1 MPAGQVFIRNIEASC
16 RHHHGAPRGWW
27 RPRRAAAHRAA
38 SLRLCLGFTA
48 ALAFPSWLAAQPL
61 PSDAATRASEIQRRQ
76 EQELDAQR
84 ARAAERPD
92 VLSAPPA
99 VPGEGPLVFPEES
112 PCFTIAQVV
121 WDGAGPPT
129 ALRRA
134 AETTLGQCIGGQGLR
149 VLQEHLMARLID
161 RGQITARVLVPE
173 QSLAS
178 GTLTLRYVPG
188 RISGVKSDGAP
199 GWWRTALPTWPGGE
213 VNQRDLD
220 QALENIR
227 RLGGQADA
235 SIDVAPGPELGDSDI
250 IIKPGTGKRWHA
262 YVGGDNAGMES
273 TGKNQVNAGLTLD
286 SPLFLYDQLSVS
298 WNSNADLR
306 NSDAGSRAASVNYSI
321 PIGYW
326 TLFAGASKSR
336 YRQTVAGFDEPIV
349 YGGTSKQVEAGVSV
363 VPYRGASYK
372 GTAMLKF
379 LRKRANSTLN
389 DIDIEVQRRDVVG
402 YEFSYGHRHYIDQM
416 VLDVGGGV
424 RGTLPQFSDQPGY
437 VYGDPDWNG
446 RSTILTANAGLY
458 LPFKVV
464 GQQMAYQVNWQIQH
478 AKTPIVPA
486 DYFTIG
492 NRYAVRG
499 FDGQMTLAAEDGW
512 TLRNDLS
519 LDLGEL
525 LRLPGHQG
533 YAGLDVGR
541 VGGPSAMWLSGRTLA
556 GAVIGLR
563 GRAALPG
570 AANAVSASYDVSAGW
585 PLQKPESLKT
595 ASPVFA
601 ATLMFEF

>member
-1 MPAGQVFIRNIEASC
+1 MHTIVSRSRLRQRLLPCLALCVSSI
-16 RHHHGAPRGWW
+16 
-27 RPRRAAAHRAA
+27 A
-38 SLRLCLGFTA
+38 SLTVL
-48 ALAFPSWLAAQPL
+48 PPLAAQSL
-61 PSDAATRASEIQRRQ
+61 PAEAATRASDIQRRQ

-99 VPGEGPLVFPEES
+99 SAGEGPLVFPDES
-112 PCFTIAQVV
+112 PCFRIGQVI
-121 WDGAGPPT
+121 WDGAGPPA
-129 ALRRA
+129 ALRRDSEA
-134 AETTLGQCIGGQGLR
+134 ALGRCVGGQGLR
-149 VLQEHLMARLID
+149 LLQEHLMARLID
-161 RGQITARVLVPE
+161 RGLITARVLVPE
-173 QSLAS
+173 QSLAAGS
-178 GTLTLRYVPG
+178 LTLRYVPG

-227 RLGGQADA
+227 RLAGQADA

-306 NSDAGSRAASVNYSI
+306 NNDAGSRAASINYSI
-321 PIGYW
+321 PFGYW

-336 YRQTVAGFDEPIV
+336 YRQTVAGFEEPIV
-349 YGGTSKQVEAGVSV
+349 YGGTSKQIEAGVSV

-372 GTAMLKF
+372 GTAMLKL

-402 YEFSYGHRHYIDQM
+402 YEFSYGHRQYIDQM
-416 VLDVGGGV
+416 VLDIGGGV
-424 RGTLPQFSDQPGY
+424 RGTLPQFSNQPGY
-437 VYGDPDWNG
+437 VYGDPDWDG

-458 LPFKVV
+458 LPFKLA
-464 GQQMAYQVNWQIQH
+464 GQQLAYQANWQIQH
-478 AKTPIVPA
+478 AKTPVVPA

-519 LDLGEL
+519 LNLGNL
-525 LRLPGHQG
+525 GQQL
-533 YAGLDVGR
+533 YTGLDVGR
-541 VGGPSAMWLSGRTLA
+541 VGGPSAEYLASRTLV
-556 GAVIGLR
+556 GAVAGLR
-563 GRAALPG
+563 GRIAIPG
-570 AANAVSASYDVSAGW
+570 VANAVNASYDLSAGW
-585 PLQKPESLKT
+585 PLKKPDNLKT
-595 ASPVFA
+595 QSTVFA

>member
-1 MPAGQVFIRNIEASC
+1 METGNFNKKQVHTVFM
-16 RHHHGAPRGWW
+16 
-27 RPRRAAAHRAA
+27 RRRLRQRRLPSLALSISFVAIFAILPPAAAQLSPAEAA
-38 SLRLCLGFTA
+38 A
-48 ALAFPSWLAAQPL
+48 
-61 PSDAATRASEIQRRQ
+61 RASDIQRRQ

-92 VLSAPPA
+92 VLSAPAAPA
-99 VPGEGPLVFPEES
+99 AADGVLVLPTES
-112 PCFTIAQVV
+112 PCFTVAKVA
-121 WDGAGPPT
+121 WDGPAPSAT
-129 ALRRA
+129 MRRA
-134 AETTLGQCIGGQGLR
+134 SEGVLGQCVGGQGLQA
-149 VLQEHLMARLID
+149 LQAHLMARLID
-161 RGQITARVLVPE
+161 RGLITARVLVPE

-188 RISGVKSDGAP
+188 RIAGVKSDGAP

-227 RLGGQADA
+227 RLAGQADA

-306 NSDAGSRAASVNYSI
+306 NNDAGSRAASVNYSI
-321 PIGYW
+321 PFGYW

-336 YRQTVAGFDEPIV
+336 YRQTVAGFEEPIV
-349 YGGTSKQVEAGVSV
+349 YGGTSKQIEAGVSV

-402 YEFSYGHRHYIDQM
+402 YEFSYGHRQYIDQM
-416 VLDVGGGV
+416 VLDLGGGV

-458 LPFKVV
+458 LPFKVA
-464 GQQMAYQVNWQIQH
+464 GQQLAYQANWQIQH
-478 AKTPIVPA
+478 AKTSIVPA

-519 LDLGEL
+519 LNLGNL
-525 LRLPGHQG
+525 GQQL
-533 YAGLDVGR
+533 YTGLDAGR
-541 VGGPSAMWLSGRTLA
+541 VGGPSAEYLASRTLV
-556 GAVIGLR
+556 GAVAGLR
-563 GRAALPG
+563 GRIAIPG
-570 AANAVSASYDVSAGW
+570 AANAVNASYDLSAGW
-585 PLQKPESLKT
+585 PLKKPDNLKT
-595 ASPVFA
+595 QSTVFA

>member
-1 MPAGQVFIRNIEASC
+1 METGNFNKKQVHTVFM
-16 RHHHGAPRGWW
+16 
-27 RPRRAAAHRAA
+27 RRRLRQRRLPSLALSISFVAIFAILPPAAAQLSPAEAA
-38 SLRLCLGFTA
+38 A
-48 ALAFPSWLAAQPL
+48 
-61 PSDAATRASEIQRRQ
+61 RASDIQRRQ

-92 VLSAPPA
+92 VLSAPAAPA
-99 VPGEGPLVFPEES
+99 AADGVLVLPTES
-112 PCFTIAQVV
+112 PCFTVAKVA
-121 WDGAGPPT
+121 WDGPAPSAT
-129 ALRRA
+129 MRRA
-134 AETTLGQCIGGQGLR
+134 SEGVLGQCVGGQGLQA
-149 VLQEHLMARLID
+149 LQAHLMARLID
-161 RGQITARVLVPE
+161 RGLITARVLVPE

-188 RISGVKSDGAP
+188 RISGVKSEGTP

-227 RLGGQADA
+227 RLAGQADA

-306 NSDAGSRAASVNYSI
+306 NNDAGSRAASVNYSI
-321 PIGYW
+321 PFGYW

-336 YRQTVAGFDEPIV
+336 YRQTVAGFEEPIV
-349 YGGTSKQVEAGVSV
+349 YGGTSKQIEAGVSV

-402 YEFSYGHRHYIDQM
+402 YEFSYGHRQYIDQM
-416 VLDVGGGV
+416 VLDLGGGV

-458 LPFKVV
+458 LPFKVA
-464 GQQMAYQVNWQIQH
+464 GQQLAYQANWQIQH

-519 LDLGEL
+519 LNLGNL
-525 LRLPGHQG
+525 GQQL
-533 YAGLDVGR
+533 YTGLDAGR
-541 VGGPSAMWLSGRTLA
+541 VGGPSAEYLASRTLV
-556 GAVIGLR
+556 GAVAGLR
-563 GRAALPG
+563 GRITIPG
-570 AANAVSASYDVSAGW
+570 AANAVNASYDLSAGW
-585 PLQKPESLKT
+585 PLKKPDNLKT
-595 ASPVFA
+595 QSTVFA

>member
-1 MPAGQVFIRNIEASC
+1 METGNFNKKQVHTVFM
-16 RHHHGAPRGWW
+16 
-27 RPRRAAAHRAA
+27 RRRLRQRRLPSLALSISFVAIFAILPPAAAQLSPAEAA
-38 SLRLCLGFTA
+38 A
-48 ALAFPSWLAAQPL
+48 
-61 PSDAATRASEIQRRQ
+61 RASDIQRRQ

-92 VLSAPPA
+92 VLSAPAAPA
-99 VPGEGPLVFPEES
+99 AADGVLVLPTES
-112 PCFTIAQVV
+112 PCFTVAKVA
-121 WDGAGPPT
+121 WDGPAPSAT
-129 ALRRA
+129 MRRA
-134 AETTLGQCIGGQGLR
+134 SEGVLGQCVGGQGLQA
-149 VLQEHLMARLID
+149 LQTHLMARLID
-161 RGQITARVLVPE
+161 RGLITARVLVPE

-227 RLGGQADA
+227 RLAGQADA

-306 NSDAGSRAASVNYSI
+306 NNDAGSRAASVNYSI
-321 PIGYW
+321 PFGYW

-336 YRQTVAGFDEPIV
+336 YRQTVAGFEEPIV
-349 YGGTSKQVEAGVSV
+349 YGGTSKQIEAGVSV

-402 YEFSYGHRHYIDQM
+402 YEFSYGHRQYIDQM
-416 VLDVGGGV
+416 VLDLGGGV

-458 LPFKVV
+458 LPFKVA
-464 GQQMAYQVNWQIQH
+464 GQQLAYQANWQIQH

-519 LDLGEL
+519 LNLGNL
-525 LRLPGHQG
+525 GQQL
-533 YAGLDVGR
+533 YTGLDAGR
-541 VGGPSAMWLSGRTLA
+541 VGGPSAEYLASRTLV
-556 GAVIGLR
+556 GAVAGLR
-563 GRAALPG
+563 GRIAIPG
-570 AANAVSASYDVSAGW
+570 AANAVNASYDLSAGW
-585 PLQKPESLKT
+585 PLKKPDNLKT
-595 ASPVFA
+595 QSTVFA

>member
-1 MPAGQVFIRNIEASC
+1 METGNFNKKQVHTVFM
-16 RHHHGAPRGWW
+16 
-27 RPRRAAAHRAA
+27 RRRLRQRRLPSLALSISFVAIFAILPPAAAQLSPAEAA
-38 SLRLCLGFTA
+38 A
-48 ALAFPSWLAAQPL
+48 
-61 PSDAATRASEIQRRQ
+61 RASDIQRRQ

-92 VLSAPPA
+92 VLSAPAAPA
-99 VPGEGPLVFPEES
+99 AADGVLVLPTES
-112 PCFTIAQVV
+112 PCFTVAKVA
-121 WDGAGPPT
+121 WDGPAPSAT
-129 ALRRA
+129 MRRA
-134 AETTLGQCIGGQGLR
+134 SEGVLGQCVGGQGLQA
-149 VLQEHLMARLID
+149 LQAHLMARLID
-161 RGQITARVLVPE
+161 RGLITARVLVPE

-227 RLGGQADA
+227 RLAGQADA

-306 NSDAGSRAASVNYSI
+306 NNDAGSRAASVNYSI
-321 PIGYW
+321 PFGYW

-336 YRQTVAGFDEPIV
+336 YRQTVAGFEEPIV
-349 YGGTSKQVEAGVSV
+349 YGGTSKQIEAGVSV

-402 YEFSYGHRHYIDQM
+402 YEFSYGHRQYIDQM
-416 VLDVGGGV
+416 VLDLGGGV

-458 LPFKVV
+458 LPFKVA
-464 GQQMAYQVNWQIQH
+464 GQQLAYQANWQIQH

-519 LDLGEL
+519 LNLGNL
-525 LRLPGHQG
+525 GQQL
-533 YAGLDVGR
+533 YTGLDAGR
-541 VGGPSAMWLSGRTLA
+541 VGGPSAEYLASRTLV
-556 GAVIGLR
+556 GAVAGLR
-563 GRAALPG
+563 GRIAIPG
-570 AANAVSASYDVSAGW
+570 AANAVNASYDLSAGW
-585 PLQKPESLKT
+585 PLKKPDNLKT
-595 ASPVFA
+595 QSTVFA

>member
-1 MPAGQVFIRNIEASC
+1 MHTVFM
-16 RHHHGAPRGWW
+16 
-27 RPRRAAAHRAA
+27 RRRLRQRRLPSLALSISFVAIFAILPPAAAQLSPAEAA
-38 SLRLCLGFTA
+38 A
-48 ALAFPSWLAAQPL
+48 
-61 PSDAATRASEIQRRQ
+61 RASDIQRRQ

-92 VLSAPPA
+92 VLSAPAAPA
-99 VPGEGPLVFPEES
+99 AADGVLVLPTES
-112 PCFTIAQVV
+112 PCFTVAKVA
-121 WDGAGPPT
+121 WDGPAPSAT
-129 ALRRA
+129 MRRA
-134 AETTLGQCIGGQGLR
+134 SEGVLGQCVGGQGLQA
-149 VLQEHLMARLID
+149 LQAHLMARLID
-161 RGQITARVLVPE
+161 RGLITARVLVPE

-188 RISGVKSDGAP
+188 RISGVKSEGTP

-227 RLGGQADA
+227 RLAGQADA

-306 NSDAGSRAASVNYSI
+306 NNDAGSRAASVNYSI
-321 PIGYW
+321 PFGYW

-336 YRQTVAGFDEPIV
+336 YRQTVAGFEEPIV
-349 YGGTSKQVEAGVSV
+349 YGGTSKQIEAGVSV

-402 YEFSYGHRHYIDQM
+402 YEFSYGHRQYIDQM
-416 VLDVGGGV
+416 VLDLGGGV

-458 LPFKVV
+458 LPFKVA
-464 GQQMAYQVNWQIQH
+464 GQQLAYQANWQIQH

-519 LDLGEL
+519 LNLGNL
-525 LRLPGHQG
+525 GQQL
-533 YAGLDVGR
+533 YTGLDAGR
-541 VGGPSAMWLSGRTLA
+541 VGGPSAEYLASRTLV
-556 GAVIGLR
+556 GAVAGLR
-563 GRAALPG
+563 GRITIPG
-570 AANAVSASYDVSAGW
+570 AANAVNASYDLSAGW
-585 PLQKPESLKT
+585 PLKKPDNLKT
-595 ASPVFA
+595 QSTVFA

>member
-1 MPAGQVFIRNIEASC
+1 
-16 RHHHGAPRGWW
+16 
-27 RPRRAAAHRAA
+27 
-38 SLRLCLGFTA
+38 
-48 ALAFPSWLAAQPL
+48 
-61 PSDAATRASEIQRRQ
+61 
-76 EQELDAQR
+76 
-84 ARAAERPD
+84 
-92 VLSAPPA
+92 
-99 VPGEGPLVFPEES
+99 
-112 PCFTIAQVV
+112 
-121 WDGAGPPT
+121 
-129 ALRRA
+129 
-134 AETTLGQCIGGQGLR
+134 
-149 VLQEHLMARLID
+149 
-161 RGQITARVLVPE
+161 
-173 QSLAS
+173 
-178 GTLTLRYVPG
+178 
-188 RISGVKSDGAP
+188 GAP

-227 RLGGQADA
+227 RLAGQADA

-306 NSDAGSRAASVNYSI
+306 NNDAGSRAASVNYSI
-321 PIGYW
+321 PFGYW

-336 YRQTVAGFDEPIV
+336 YRQTVAGFEEPIV
-349 YGGTSKQVEAGVSV
+349 YGGTSKQIEAGVSV

-402 YEFSYGHRHYIDQM
+402 YEFSYGHRQYIDQM
-416 VLDVGGGV
+416 VLDLGGGV

-458 LPFKVV
+458 LPFKVA
-464 GQQMAYQVNWQIQH
+464 GQQLAYQANWQIQH

-519 LDLGEL
+519 LNLGNL
-525 LRLPGHQG
+525 GQQL
-533 YAGLDVGR
+533 YTGLDAGR
-541 VGGPSAMWLSGRTLA
+541 VGGPSAEYLA
-556 GAVIGLR
+556 
-563 GRAALPG
+563 
-570 AANAVSASYDVSAGW
+570 
-585 PLQKPESLKT
+585 
-595 ASPVFA
+595 
-601 ATLMFEF
+601 

>member
-1 MPAGQVFIRNIEASC
+1 M
-16 RHHHGAPRGWW
+16 
-27 RPRRAAAHRAA
+27 RRRLRQRRLPSLALSISFVAIFAILPPAAAQLSPAEAA
-38 SLRLCLGFTA
+38 A
-48 ALAFPSWLAAQPL
+48 
-61 PSDAATRASEIQRRQ
+61 RASDIQRRQ

-92 VLSAPPA
+92 VLSAPAAPA
-99 VPGEGPLVFPEES
+99 AADGVLVLPTES
-112 PCFTIAQVV
+112 PCFTVAKVA
-121 WDGAGPPT
+121 WDGPAPSAT
-129 ALRRA
+129 MRRA
-134 AETTLGQCIGGQGLR
+134 SEGVLGQCVGGQGLQA
-149 VLQEHLMARLID
+149 LQAHLMTRLID
-161 RGQITARVLVPE
+161 RGLITARVLVPE

-188 RISGVKSDGAP
+188 RIAGVKSDGAP

-227 RLGGQADA
+227 RLAGQADA

-306 NSDAGSRAASVNYSI
+306 NNDAGSRAASINYSI
-321 PIGYW
+321 PFGYW

-336 YRQTVAGFDEPIV
+336 YRQTVAGFEEPIV
-349 YGGTSKQVEAGVSV
+349 YGGTSKQIEAGVSV

-402 YEFSYGHRHYIDQM
+402 YEFSYGHRQYIDQM
-416 VLDVGGGV
+416 VLDLGGGV

-446 RSTILTANAGLY
+446 RSTVLTANAGLY
-458 LPFKVV
+458 LPFKVA
-464 GQQMAYQVNWQIQH
+464 GQQLAYQANWQIQH

-486 DYFTIG
+486 DFFTIG

-519 LDLGEL
+519 LNLGNL
-525 LRLPGHQG
+525 GQQL
-533 YAGLDVGR
+533 YTGLDAGR
-541 VGGPSAMWLSGRTLA
+541 VGGPSAEYLASRTLV
-556 GAVIGLR
+556 GAVAGLR
-563 GRAALPG
+563 GRITIPG
-570 AANAVSASYDVSAGW
+570 AANTVNASYDLSAGW
-585 PLQKPESLKT
+585 PLKKPDNLKT
-595 ASPVFA
+595 QSTVFA

>member
-1 MPAGQVFIRNIEASC
+1 MALSISFVAIFAILP
-16 RHHHGAPRGWW
+16 P
-27 RPRRAAAHRAA
+27 AAAQLSPAEAA
-38 SLRLCLGFTA
+38 A
-48 ALAFPSWLAAQPL
+48 
-61 PSDAATRASEIQRRQ
+61 RASDIQRRQ

-92 VLSAPPA
+92 VLSAPAAPA
-99 VPGEGPLVFPEES
+99 AADGVLVLPTES
-112 PCFTIAQVV
+112 PCFTVAKVA
-121 WDGAGPPT
+121 WDGPAPSAT
-129 ALRRA
+129 MRRA
-134 AETTLGQCIGGQGLR
+134 SEGVLGQCVGGQGLQA
-149 VLQEHLMARLID
+149 LQAHLMARLID
-161 RGQITARVLVPE
+161 RGLITARVLVPE

-188 RISGVKSDGAP
+188 RIAGVKSDGAP

-227 RLGGQADA
+227 RLAGQADA

-306 NSDAGSRAASVNYSI
+306 NNDAGSRAASINYSI
-321 PIGYW
+321 PFGYW

-336 YRQTVAGFDEPIV
+336 YRQTVAGFEEPIV
-349 YGGTSKQVEAGVSV
+349 YGGTSKQIEAGVSV

-402 YEFSYGHRHYIDQM
+402 YEFSYGHRQYIDQM
-416 VLDVGGGV
+416 VLDLGGGV

-458 LPFKVV
+458 LPFKVA
-464 GQQMAYQVNWQIQH
+464 GQQLAYQANWQIQH

-519 LDLGEL
+519 LNLGNL
-525 LRLPGHQG
+525 GQQL
-533 YAGLDVGR
+533 YTGLDAGR
-541 VGGPSAMWLSGRTLA
+541 VGGPSAEYLASRTLV
-556 GAVIGLR
+556 GAVAGLR
-563 GRAALPG
+563 GRIAIPG
-570 AANAVSASYDVSAGW
+570 AANAVNASYDLSAGW
-585 PLQKPESLKT
+585 PLKKPDNLKT
-595 ASPVFA
+595 QSTVFA

>member
-1 MPAGQVFIRNIEASC
+1 MRLINLISLRYGKKPVISIRNKCIPSYRE
-16 RHHHGAPRGWW
+16 
-27 RPRRAAAHRAA
+27 AA
-38 SLRLCLGFTA
+38 SGRGC
-48 ALAFPSWLAAQPL
+48 FPAWRCPFRPSPSCPPLAAQSL
-61 PSDAATRASEIQRRQ
+61 PVEAATRASEIQRRQ

-99 VPGEGPLVFPEES
+99 VAGEGPLVFPEES
-112 PCFTIAQVV
+112 PCFTIAQVL

-129 ALRRA
+129 ALRRD

-173 QSLAS
+173 QSLAT

-188 RISGVKSDGAP
+188 RISGVKSEGAP

-227 RLGGQADA
+227 RLAGQADA

-306 NSDAGSRAASVNYSI
+306 NSDAGSRAASINYSI
-321 PIGYW
+321 PFGYW

-416 VLDVGGGV
+416 VLDLGGGV

-458 LPFKVV
+458 LPFKVA
-464 GQQMAYQVNWQIQH
+464 GQQLAYQANWQIQH

-519 LDLGEL
+519 LNLGNL
-525 LRLPGHQG
+525 GQQL
-533 YAGLDVGR
+533 YAGLDAGR
-541 VGGPSAMWLSGRTLA
+541 VGGPAAQYLASRTLV
-556 GAVIGLR
+556 GAVAGLR
-563 GRAALPG
+563 GRIAVPG
-570 AANAVSASYDVSAGW
+570 VANAVNASYDLSAGW
-585 PLQKPESLKT
+585 PLKKPDNLKT
-595 ASPVFA
+595 QSTVFA